1 MDIREMPK
9 HVTFDHFGRR
19 RSKRSEG
26 REVGLVGARSG
37 VDIEYISEGGSV
49 GARLKMLSTREA
61 ERLYPIRSL
70 SVVYRQMGRL

>member
-1 MDIREMPK
+1 
-9 HVTFDHFGRR
+9 
-19 RSKRSEG
+19 
-26 REVGLVGARSG
+26 